1 MDPVAYD
8 WLNKFYSFYMAAVA
22 VLLVV
27 VALELKCI
35 TETNLILALYKPL
48 TLL

>member
-8 WLNKFYSFYMAAVA
+8 WLNNFYMADVA
-22 VLLVV
+22 VLLIG
-27 VALELKCI
+27 VALELKCV